1 MHKTLAVNITFGVVW
16 VLVDVFLFRIE
27 NPYSGRLNFH
37 GLLNAGLIF
46 V

>member
-1 MHKTLAVNITFGVVW
+1 MYKTLAVSIVFGIVW